1 MPGHYSTIVNLDEVV
16 LSDYQQTVF
25 RQAQRLLTERAD
37 SGTGE
42 TILPDA
48 YVIQKELLTMITDP
62 DAASDGTPA
71 DDASRLVNMVLD
83 IEEVEIVTPLPES
96 PVNPVVLTDSV
107 ATDSI
112 AVLPTSPANN
122 ISTSLT
128 DSAVNT
134 NTTLADMAG

>member
-16 LSDYQQTVF
+16 LTNYQQRVF

-48 YVIQKELLTMITDP
+48 YVIQKELLTMITDSN
-62 DAASDGTPA
+62 AVADGNPA

-83 IEEVEIVTPLPES
+83 IEEVEI
-96 PVNPVVLTDSV
+96 
-107 ATDSI
+107 AT
-112 AVLPTSPANN
+112 N
-122 ISTSLT
+122 ITRISS
-128 DSAVNT
+128 
-134 NTTLADMAG
+134 

>member
-25 RQAQRLLTERAD
+25 REAQRLLTERAD

-96 PVNPVVLTDSV
+96 PVNPAPLAVSPVNPVVSVTDSL

-122 ISTSLT
+122 ISTSFT
-128 DSAVNT
+128 DSAV
-134 NTTLADMAG
+134 